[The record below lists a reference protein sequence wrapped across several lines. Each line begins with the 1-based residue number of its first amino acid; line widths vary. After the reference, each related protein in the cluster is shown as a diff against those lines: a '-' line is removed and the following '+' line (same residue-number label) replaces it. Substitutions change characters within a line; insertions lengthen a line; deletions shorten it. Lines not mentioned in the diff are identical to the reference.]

1 MTKTQLALTRT
12 GVFYTAIGMTDSKNR
27 DSDRSGV
34 IAAIKVY
41 GLAGSDASHVGD
53 WCMAQFGYGGGL

>member
-1 MTKTQLALTRT
+1 MTTAQLTLTRT
-12 GVFYTAIGMTDSKNR
+12 GVFSTAIGMTDSKNR
-27 DSDRSGV
+27 DSDRSAV

-41 GLAGSDASHVGD
+41 GLAGSDAIHVGD